1 MIKTLGKVKS
11 GLGTPKETMSRKVG
25 LQNIPNEEKRDKIEN
40 KILKIEQETWR
51 KHWDSLTCMELE
63 PQK

>member
-1 MIKTLGKVKS
+1 MN
-11 GLGTPKETMSRKVG
+11 VG

>member
-1 MIKTLGKVKS
+1 
-11 GLGTPKETMSRKVG
+11 MSRKVG
-25 LQNIPNEEKRDKIEN
+25 LQNMPNEERRDKIKSK

-51 KHWDSLTCMELE
+51 KHWNGLIYMELE

>member
-1 MIKTLGKVKS
+1 
-11 GLGTPKETMSRKVG
+11 MSRKVG

-51 KHWDSLTCMELE
+51 KHWDGLTCMELE